1 MKGKDC
7 REVDWDKWND
17 WSIENKEPFFNGAKP
32 SSKCQ
37 TEDCN
42 VTGTGAATPK
52 KGIGNGEKKLAM
64 ELLGNTNVGGGS
76 KVSDITDTDRPHN
89 FGHIS
94 IKEIG
99 TGCKDVRLGAQVAE
113 SYHIFKGSFFTS
125 LCTWLFN
132 CYYQNEVDLKWK
144 KEAKEAWPTLWNSIL
159 SIRES
164 EDGELIEK
172 IRHTLYDKLFH
183 KTIRST
189 DTDMHFV
196 LHDQIL
202 VGRVC
207 AVGKIDA
214 YKDLILNVQRLINSY
229 REKFHAAIARRM
241 SIQEGIPSD
250 LKKFYYIK
258 PEDFL
263 ESNDRKPVPAYI
275 RDINF
280 IALFIA
286 VEAYPSD
293 VKTSSTCLDEMVRNE
308 ALGGRNLHN
317 AIRTLT
323 ESTCER
329 SESKPVLI
337 YVRESGFFPVGVEAY
352 NEIICDRI
360 SEDKPKIGIK
370 RFGLINRNQP
380 TLGKHKASGQSPP
393 AKSPA
398 KSPAAKS
405 PAKSSGQSPAA
416 KKRKIDTS
424 QSSS

>member
-1 MKGKDC
+1 MKDC
-7 REVDWDKWND
+7 TEVVWDKWNK
-17 WSIENKEPFFNGAKP
+17 WSTENKEPFFNGAKP

-42 VTGTGAATPK
+42 VTGTGTTPK

-64 ELLGNTNVGGGS
+64 ELLGKTDVGGGS
-76 KVSDITDTDRPHN
+76 KVSDITDTDRLHN

-94 IKEIG
+94 IKEFG

-144 KEAKEAWPTLWNSIL
+144 KEAKEAWTTQWNSIL
-159 SIRES
+159 SIQES
-164 EDGELIEK
+164 SDGELIEK

-183 KTIRST
+183 KNVKST
-189 DTDMHFV
+189 DTDIYFV
-196 LHDQIL
+196 LQEEIL

-214 YKDLILNVQRLINSY
+214 YKDLILNVQKLINSY
-229 REKFHAAIARRM
+229 RKKFHHAIARRM

-293 VKTSSTCLDEMVRNE
+293 VNTSSTCLDVMVRNE

-317 AIRTLT
+317 AILTLT

-337 YVRESGFFPVGVEAY
+337 YVRESGFFPVGMEAY
-352 NEIICDRI
+352 EEIICDRI

-370 RFGLINRNQP
+370 RFGLINGNQP
-380 TLGKHKASGQSPP
+380 TLGKHKASGQSP
-393 AKSPA
+393 AG
-398 KSPAAKS
+398 
-405 PAKSSGQSPAA
+405 PAKSSGQSPAT
-416 KKRKIDTS
+416 KKQKTGAS
-424 QSSS
+424 KF